1 VPGGQPEVLPPAPA
15 AARVADLKVR
25 YLPYRELQANR
36 EAIMRFGKGLQPVE
50 ALTRDLSRAD
60 STATPQSGVVKG
72 QDWVMWH
79 QRLSGPELPDV
90 LRE

>member
-1 VPGGQPEVLPPAPA
+1 
-15 AARVADLKVR
+15 VR

-60 STATPQSGVVKG
+60 STATPSRARSKVKTG
-72 QDWVMWH
+72 
-79 QRLSGPELPDV
+79 SCGISA
-90 LRE
+90 